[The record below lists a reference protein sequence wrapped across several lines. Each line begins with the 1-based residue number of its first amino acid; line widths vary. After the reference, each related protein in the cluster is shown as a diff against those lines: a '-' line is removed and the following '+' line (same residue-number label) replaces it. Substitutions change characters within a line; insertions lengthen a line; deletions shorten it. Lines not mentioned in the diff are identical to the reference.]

1 MTICHMSSYTLQ
13 LVAHIPWFV
22 GTRLSLLYAFLN
34 IMDICRTHV
43 TLQLM
48 NSYISW
54 PIVY

>member
-22 GTRLSLLYAFLN
+22 GTILSLLYAFFN

-43 TLQLM
+43 TLQ
-48 NSYISW
+48 
-54 PIVY
+54 